1 MHYEFILSFFFV
13 LLGGMFLSTDDFHML
28 QQNSYFNSRYLKW
41 FSKNADR
48 YVIRLAWICAI
59 LLSFAIRTF
68 ELNIVGCVVTAIY
81 MLWAILGVVNR
92 QKKAIKPLVFTNR
105 VIRMYVTAG
114 VLLVAS
120 FVLAALCFTI
130 NDLYVLPLMI
140 LAVETPIIVLLSNV
154 LNAPIETFFRNRF
167 IKDAKRILKSCKELK
182 TIGITGSFGKTSTK
196 FILARIL
203 EEKFNLTYTPAS
215 FNTPMGVVRT
225 VRENLKPSDK
235 LFICEM
241 GAKNIG
247 DIKEICDIVYPDVAV
262 ISSVGP
268 QHLETFKTVDN
279 VAKTKFELADAVSL
293 KGGKVYVNFDSQPAR
308 EYAANYQNVV
318 SYGSTEDCDIQ
329 VSNVKCSRNG
339 VEFDVEYNDSSLHLT
354 SKMLGIHNVL
364 NIAGAVG
371 IALDFGVGEND
382 IIYAV
387 KHLKAV
393 EHRLEM
399 KPFIN
404 GAILVD
410 DAYNANPTGSAEAV
424 NVLAS
429 FEGMNRIIVTPG
441 LVELGD
447 DEYECN
453 KRLGALA
460 AEKLDHVVLVGIER
474 AKPLAEGAKEA
485 GIADDRLHIVP
496 TFKDAMALL
505 HTMTDSNSVVLFE
518 NDLPDNYAK

>member
-114 VLLVAS
+114 VLLVVS
-120 FVLAALCFTI
+120 FALAALCFTI
-130 NDLYVLPLMI
+130 NDLSVLPLMI

-154 LNAPIETFFRNRF
+154 LNAPIEAFFRNRF

-225 VRENLKPSDK
+225 VREKLKPSDK

-247 DIKEICDIVYPDVAV
+247 DIKEI
-262 ISSVGP
+262 
-268 QHLETFKTVDN
+268 
-279 VAKTKFELADAVSL
+279 
-293 KGGKVYVNFDSQPAR
+293 
-308 EYAANYQNVV
+308 
-318 SYGSTEDCDIQ
+318 
-329 VSNVKCSRNG
+329 
-339 VEFDVEYNDSSLHLT
+339 
-354 SKMLGIHNVL
+354 
-364 NIAGAVG
+364 
-371 IALDFGVGEND
+371 
-382 IIYAV
+382 
-387 KHLKAV
+387 
-393 EHRLEM
+393 
-399 KPFIN
+399 
-404 GAILVD
+404 
-410 DAYNANPTGSAEAV
+410 
-424 NVLAS
+424 
-429 FEGMNRIIVTPG
+429 
-441 LVELGD
+441 
-447 DEYECN
+447 
-453 KRLGALA
+453 
-460 AEKLDHVVLVGIER
+460 
-474 AKPLAEGAKEA
+474 
-485 GIADDRLHIVP
+485 
-496 TFKDAMALL
+496 
-505 HTMTDSNSVVLFE
+505 
-518 NDLPDNYAK
+518 